1 MSLEIEDKGR
11 NIPSLDGMRAVSILL
26 VIMAHSSQSFSR
38 WIRFPFPYLLYAH
51 TGVLIFFVISGF
63 LITSLLLKELDSTGS
78 IALKRFYVRRAFRI
92 FPAFYLY
99 LSIILALAL
108 AGLLHTPLRAL
119 FVTAVYGSDYFLGPD
134 GGYASLQHTWSLS
147 IEEQFYLLWPTTL
160 VFLGKRRAIVLAV
173 FLILISPLSRVVTYF
188 LLAPQHRAMV
198 ERMFHS
204 SIDTIMFG
212 CLLALLWQ
220 NDRFNRLLRT
230 WMTPWSAAGALL
242 FLLLLDPLLERRFRS
257 GYDFLAGMTL
267 DGLSIC
273 VITLYVVRRPRTLP
287 GRILNLP
294 LLRHIGII
302 SYSLYIWQSVLC
314 IEGARFAPF
323 NLVAILVCAEIS
335 YWAIERPSLRLR
347 DHVCRRMASG
357 SLAVSRT

>member
-1 MSLEIEDKGR
+1 
-11 NIPSLDGMRAVSILL
+11 
-26 VIMAHSSQSFSR
+26 
-38 WIRFPFPYLLYAH
+38 
-51 TGVLIFFVISGF
+51 
-63 LITSLLLKELDSTGS
+63 
-78 IALKRFYVRRAFRI
+78 
-92 FPAFYLY
+92 
-99 LSIILALAL
+99 
-108 AGLLHTPLRAL
+108 
-119 FVTAVYGSDYFLGPD
+119 
-134 GGYASLQHTWSLS
+134 
-147 IEEQFYLLWPTTL
+147 
-160 VFLGKRRAIVLAV
+160 
-173 FLILISPLSRVVTYF
+173 
-188 LLAPQHRAMV
+188 
-198 ERMFHS
+198 
-204 SIDTIMFG
+204 
-212 CLLALLWQ
+212 
-220 NDRFNRLLRT
+220 
-230 WMTPWSAAGALL
+230 
-242 FLLLLDPLLERRFRS
+242 
-257 GYDFLAGMTL
+257 MTL